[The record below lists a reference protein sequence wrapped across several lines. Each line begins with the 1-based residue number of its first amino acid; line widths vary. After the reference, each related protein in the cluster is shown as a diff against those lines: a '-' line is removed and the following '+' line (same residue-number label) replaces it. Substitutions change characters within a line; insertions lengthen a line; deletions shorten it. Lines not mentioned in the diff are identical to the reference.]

1 MRHTPEDFV
10 LPIGKVS
17 AAHAAAVLSSPAFQ
31 KHSTPDDDVPIDLT
45 PEDHAWVNKTVAE
58 GAKTSPAPSV
68 AAERYLRKAFS
79 EYAFDMPVT
88 EGQWRNFVL
97 TKWYQQANDPDPKV
111 AKSALDSIAK
121 SCAAN
126 LMVEKK
132 EISVT
137 NVTDEELK
145 KDLRNMFQ
153 QLLSKTQERVIE
165 GEAVRS

>member
-1 MRHTPEDFV
+1 MAFCIVKRQFGLEFTLIIYRRDFV
-10 LPIGKVS
+10 LKQQVRRRFDIFNWR
-17 AAHAAAVLSSPAFQ
+17 SSVFLLQNQIPRA
-31 KHSTPDDDVPIDLT
+31 TN
-45 PEDHAWVNKTVAE
+45 E
-58 GAKTSPAPSV
+58 
-68 AAERYLRKAFS
+68 
-79 EYAFDMPVT
+79 
-88 EGQWRNFVL
+88 
-97 TKWYQQANDPDPKV
+97 DPKI
-111 AKSALDSIAK
+111 AKPALDSIAK

>member
-1 MRHTPEDFV
+1 MKDIPEDFV
-10 LPIGKVS
+10 LPLGKVP

-31 KHSTPDDDVPIDLT
+31 NFNIPEDEATPLT
-45 PEDHAWVNKTVAE
+45 LEDHAWIQKTVEE
-58 GAKTSPAPSV
+58 GTKSTPAPSI

-88 EGQWRNFVL
+88 ESQWRNFVL
-97 TKWYQQANDPDPKV
+97 TKWYQQANDADPKV
-111 AKSALDSIAK
+111 AKAALDSIAK

-126 LMVEKK
+126 MMVERK

-165 GEAVRS
+165 GEAVRT

>member
-1 MRHTPEDFV
+1 MKDIPEDFV
-10 LPIGKVS
+10 LPLGKVP

-31 KHSTPDDDVPIDLT
+31 NFNIPEDEETPLT
-45 PEDHAWVNKTVAE
+45 FEDHAWIQKTVEE
-58 GAKTSPAPSV
+58 GTKSTPAPSI

-88 EGQWRNFVL
+88 ESQWRNFVL
-97 TKWYQQANDPDPKV
+97 TKWYQQANDADPKV
-111 AKSALDSIAK
+111 AKAALDSIAK

-126 LMVEKK
+126 MMVERK

-165 GEAVRS
+165 GEAVRT

>member
-1 MRHTPEDFV
+1 MKDIPEDFV
-10 LPIGKVS
+10 LPLGKVP

-31 KHSTPDDDVPIDLT
+31 NFNIPEDEETPLT
-45 PEDHAWVNKTVAE
+45 FEDHAWIQKTVEE
-58 GAKTSPAPSV
+58 GTKSTPAPSI

-88 EGQWRNFVL
+88 ESQWRNFVL
-97 TKWYQQANDPDPKV
+97 TKWYQQANDADPKV
-111 AKSALDSIAK
+111 AKAALDSIAK

-126 LMVEKK
+126 MMVERK

-137 NVTDEELK
+137 NVTDEDLK

-153 QLLSKTQERVIE
+153 QLLSKAQERVIE
-165 GEAVRS
+165 GEAVRT

>member
-1 MRHTPEDFV
+1 MKDIPEDFV
-10 LPIGKVS
+10 LPLGKVP

-31 KHSTPDDDVPIDLT
+31 NFNIPEDEETPLT
-45 PEDHAWVNKTVAE
+45 LEDHAWIHKTVEE
-58 GAKTSPAPSV
+58 GTKSTPAPSI

-88 EGQWRNFVL
+88 ESQWRNFVL
-97 TKWYQQANDPDPKV
+97 TKWYQQANDADPKV
-111 AKSALDSIAK
+111 AKAALDSIAK

-126 LMVEKK
+126 MMVERK

-137 NVTDEELK
+137 NVTDEDLK

-153 QLLSKTQERVIE
+153 QLLSKAQERVIE
-165 GEAVRS
+165 GEAVRT

>member
-1 MRHTPEDFV
+1 MKDISEDFV
-10 LPIGKVS
+10 LPLGKVP

-31 KHSTPDDDVPIDLT
+31 NFNIPEDEATPLT
-45 PEDHAWVNKTVAE
+45 LEDHAWIQKTVEE
-58 GAKTSPAPSV
+58 GTKSTPAPSI

-153 QLLSKTQERVIE
+153 QLLSKAQERVIE
-165 GEAVRS
+165 GEAVRT

>member
-1 MRHTPEDFV
+1 MKDIPEDFV
-10 LPIGKVS
+10 LPLGKVP
-17 AAHAAAVLSSPAFQ
+17 AAHAAAVLASPTFQ
-31 KHSTPDDDVPIDLT
+31 NFNIPEDEETPLT
-45 PEDHAWVNKTVAE
+45 FEDHAWIQKTVEE
-58 GAKTSPAPSV
+58 GTKSTPAPSI

-88 EGQWRNFVL
+88 ESQWRNFVL
-97 TKWYQQANDPDPKV
+97 TKWYQQANDADPKV
-111 AKSALDSIAK
+111 AKAALDSIAK

-126 LMVEKK
+126 MMVERK

-165 GEAVRS
+165 GEAVRT